1 MTKKY
6 YPTAADLKAGYNL
19 KTGKAFTEDET
30 ATIAEAEKQARE
42 KLGEYREQ
50 WEQIQ
55 STLANALSQLKV
67 TIEAQ
72 EKMFADA
79 FVNVNENLSREL
91 KKAFEPVRLMFVAK
105 DLYDA
110 LKTGECVTVT
120 NIMASPDFGV
130 HLLQL
135 LVRWTEMN
143 EEERTEEL
151 KQKKNEA
158 EKLINKIKSGS
169 QVRQDQID
177 AEVLKAYFKKKNHTI
192 RNSADFDKWPFD
204 DWPLTNNYGTASYK
218 KWYKEAMP
226 HVELTN
232 GRSKKQ
238 K

>member
-6 YPTAADLKAGYNL
+6 FPTAADVKAGYNL
-19 KTGKAFTEDET
+19 KTGKAFTAEET
-30 ATIAEAEKQARE
+30 ATIEETGKQARE
-42 KLGEYREQ
+42 Q
-50 WEQIQ
+50 WGQIQ

-79 FVNVNENLSREL
+79 FVNLNENLSKEF
-91 KKAFEPVRLMFVAK
+91 KKTFEPVRLMFVAK

-169 QVRQDQID
+169 QMRQDQID
-177 AEVLKAYFKKKNHTI
+177 AEVLKSYFKKKNHTI
-192 RNSADFDKWPFD
+192 RNSAEFDKWPFD
-204 DWPLTNNYGTASYK
+204 DWPLTNNYEPDSYK

-226 HVELTN
+226 HVKLSG
-232 GRSKKQ
+232 GRPKKQ